1 MIFHTEKGACKD
13 DGFPFDGRGAADE
26 KKTVDT
32 GNRCSV
38 LQRTVRLLFKP

>member
-1 MIFHTEKGACKD
+1 MIFHTEKGDCKD

-32 GNRCSV
+32 GDRRGD